1 MLLWEVRILSFH
13 ETIKAISDPTR
24 REILDLLKKGQIP
37 AGEIVAHF
45 NITGA
50 SISRHLSILKDA
62 GLVRDIKKGKFIYY
76 EINLSVLEEILTW
89 LTNFKEGGHN
99 EN

>member
-1 MLLWEVRILSFH
+1 MSFH

-24 REILDLLKKGQIP
+24 REILDLLKRGQRS
-37 AGEIVAHF
+37 AGEIVDHF

-62 GLVRDIKKGKFIYY
+62 GLVRDIKKGKYIYY
-76 EINLSVLEEILTW
+76 EINLSVLEEVLTW
-89 LTNFKEGGHN
+89 LTNFKEDVNN